1 VRRAD
6 VHHGWTVRAVGGA
19 APAHLAVTA
28 AAVDPD
34 AFLDPLVLRRAHQL
48 LQARA

>member
-6 VHHGWTVRAVGGA
+6 VQHGWTVRAVGGA
-19 APAHLAVTA
+19 APAHFAVTA
-28 AAVDPD
+28 AAVDPA
-34 AFLDPLVLRRAHQL
+34 AFLDPLVPRCANQL